1 MTHYPRPSAG
11 VATPPGQPWV
21 PPAAYEQPIA
31 MPWITHFDPD
41 PTARGSS
48 FVRGVLGGIIVCL
61 LLGSAGWFTVRPYI
75 WPKSSIP
82 FSSPLGSHPA
92 ASSPVASQPV
102 LPTSDLPND
111 VNTTDPVA
119 PGQGQSAASQEAPLP
134 ASPNLQASPIAQAN
148 PNTQPHPG
156 TESADTS
163 AVEPKAAAAPEA
175 SASSQSSSPKAPIA
189 ELAPAGTL
197 SVERGSPAPA
207 PQHIAKVPASQPSPA
222 ADTGESQLMLARQYL
237 DGHAHPRNPTV
248 ASQLLWSAIE
258 KGNSTAETTL
268 ADLYLRGDGVTR
280 NCDQAHVLLSAASRK
295 GYPEAMQKLQEL
307 NRNGCR

>member
-1 MTHYPRPSAG
+1 MTDYPRPSAG
-11 VATPPGQPWV
+11 VATPPRQPWM
-21 PPAAYEQPIA
+21 PPAAYQQPIA

-41 PTARGSS
+41 PPARGSS

-61 LLGSAGWFTVRPYI
+61 LLGSAGWFAVRPYI
-75 WPKSSIP
+75 WPNSSIP
-82 FSSPLGSHPA
+82 FSSLLGSHPAASSPA

-111 VNTTDPVA
+111 VNTTNPV
-119 PGQGQSAASQEAPLP
+119 PPRQGQSAAKP
-134 ASPNLQASPIAQAN
+134 ARSHKLN
-148 PNTQPHPG
+148 PNTQPHPD

-163 AVEPKAAAAPEA
+163 GVKPKAAAAPEA

-207 PQHIAKVPASQPSPA
+207 PQHIAKVPASQPPPA

-268 ADLYLRGDGVTR
+268 AGLYLRGDGVTR

-295 GYPEAMQKLQEL
+295 GNPEAMQKLQEL

>member
-11 VATPPGQPWV
+11 VATPPRQPWV
-21 PPAAYEQPIA
+21 PPPYQQPSA

-41 PTARGSS
+41 PPARGSS
-48 FVRGVLGGIIVCL
+48 FVRGVVGGIIVCL
-61 LLGSAGWFTVRPYI
+61 ALGSAGWFAVRPYI
-75 WPKSSIP
+75 WPNSSIP
-82 FSSPLGSHPA
+82 FSSPLGSHPV
-92 ASSPVASQPV
+92 ASSPASQPV

-111 VNTTDPVA
+111 VNRMNPVP
-119 PGQGQSAASQEAPLP
+119 PGHGRFAASQEAPLP

-175 SASSQSSSPKAPIA
+175 SASSQISSPKAPIT
-189 ELAPAGTL
+189 EFAPAGSL
-197 SVERGSPAPA
+197 SAERGSPA
-207 PQHIAKVPASQPSPA
+207 PQHIAKVPQPPPA

-237 DGHAHPRNPTV
+237 DGHAHPRNPSV

-258 KGNSTAETTL
+258 KGNSAAETTL

-280 NCDQAHVLLSAASRK
+280 NCDQAHILLSAASRK
-295 GYPEAMQKLQEL
+295 SNPEALRKLKEL

>member
-1 MTHYPRPSAG
+1 MIHYPRPSAG
-11 VATPPGQPWV
+11 VATPPRQSFV
-21 PPAAYEQPIA
+21 PPATYQQPIV

-41 PTARGSS
+41 PPARRSS
-48 FVRGVLGGIIVCL
+48 FVRGVPGGIIVCL
-61 LLGSAGWFTVRPYI
+61 LLGSAGWFAVRPYI
-75 WPKSSIP
+75 WPNSSIP
-82 FSSPLGSHPA
+82 FSSPLGSHRA
-92 ASSPVASQPV
+92 ASSPVASRPV

-111 VNTTDPVA
+111 VNTTNPVPPG
-119 PGQGQSAASQEAPLP
+119 PGQP
-134 ASPNLQASPIAQAN
+134 APNLQARPIAQAN

-163 AVEPKAAAAPEA
+163 TVQPQAAAAPEV

-189 ELAPAGTL
+189 ELAPAGTK
-197 SVERGSPAPA
+197 SFERGSPAPK
-207 PQHIAKVPASQPSPA
+207 HIAKVPASQPPRA

-237 DGHAHPRNPTV
+237 DGYAHPRNPTV

-295 GYPEAMQKLQEL
+295 GNPEATRNLQEL